1 MTQSLHFGEHSNS
14 IPSGSM
20 LIIILLIKVN
30 TRSEMKINCHDGKGI
45 KICQYLVTLG
55 ARASLTLS
63 NLRISPSPTTM
74 IFFKTLRQFVC
85 LYQRK
90 KGSESTYQSS

>member
-1 MTQSLHFGEHSNS
+1 
-14 IPSGSM
+14 
-20 LIIILLIKVN
+20 
-30 TRSEMKINCHDGKGI
+30 MKINCHDGKGI

-63 NLRISPSPTTM
+63 NLRISPSPHHHD
-74 IFFKTLRQFVC
+74 IFQDSKAVFMPLPE
-85 LYQRK
+85 